1 MTWLSPDGKYGNGE
15 THQFQD
21 VELDSADVQI
31 QQPCVD
37 H

>member
-15 THQFQD
+15 THIL
-21 VELDSADVQI
+21 ELDKAGVQI